1 MTEIKDAFE
10 ELLETF
16 DELAPMALAIESAML
31 LAGAAWL
38 TLALRALG

>member
-10 ELLETF
+10 EFMTAL
-16 DELAPMALAIESAML
+16 DDLAPMALALESAML
-31 LAGAAWL
+31 LGGAVWL

>member
-10 ELLETF
+10 EFMEAL
-16 DELAPMALAIESAML
+16 DDLAPMALALESAML
-31 LAGAAWL
+31 LGGAAWL

>member
-10 ELLETF
+10 EFMAAL
-16 DELAPMALAIESAML
+16 DDMAPMALALESAML
-31 LAGAAWL
+31 LGGAAWL